1 MSYSTETIIS
11 SKRQDAIEPFKP
23 RFQFYFVDQ
32 PQFAT
37 YERRGKLAAMLKSYR
52 SQPNLYTVR
61 KIGLHSYLIRC
72 KRSSVIACIGV

>member
-1 MSYSTETIIS
+1 MSFSTQTIIS

-23 RFQFYFVDQ
+23 RFQFWFADE

-52 SQPNLYTVR
+52 SLPERYTVR
-61 KIGLHSYLIRC
+61 KAGLHSYLILH
-72 KRSSVIACIGV
+72 KSSGVIACIGV

>member
-1 MSYSTETIIS
+1 MSFSTQTIIS

-23 RFQFYFVDQ
+23 RFQFWFADE

-52 SQPNLYTVR
+52 SLPDQYTVR
-61 KIGLHSYLIRC
+61 RAGLHQYVIRC
-72 KRSSVIACIGV
+72 KRSGVVARIGV